1 VPASNIPPIQPNEI
15 LVQRTSMGGSE
26 AYIGSVTLQW
36 LADRVK
42 YASEMSLLAEHQQ
55 PQDRNIAI
63 DSDSIEVIQ
72 QRPLDWSRQAA
83 LVQYLAG
90 RTTHKFPPVLVTIDR
105 VWVDNI
111 HAQEWGRGGKATES
125 AAVFMPIDGNNRVG
139 LLDIGGTV
147 RIYALDGQHR
157 LMGVQGLMELLR
169 AGELPRYNRDRQ
181 PVGNKITLAQ
191 LGTSAQYLENLPQE
205 TIGIE
210 FISAVVKGETQLEA
224 RRRIRS
230 IFVHVNLMA
239 ISLSKGQLAQ
249 LDENDGFAIVARQI
263 AVNHSLLKD
272 TPGRKPR
279 VNWDSATV
287 ATKATVL
294 TTLQALQDMAAK
306 YLQYRFPHWKPPAQ
320 KGLVPLRPDTTE
332 LAAGIAAFSQL
343 FDRLAQFTSYERLK
357 GEDTTQLRRFS
368 FEPGGGE
375 GHILFRPVGQVA
387 FAQGVGTAVFKKQM
401 AETEIF
407 RKLDR
412 YDADGGF
419 SHINLPQSLWYG
431 ILYDPNKK
439 RILVSGRDLAAKLIV
454 YLLGGVEH
462 DFDRAELRRQVA
474 EARTIGEYAMSFQG
488 ELVTPK
494 EVGLPPVLINI

>member
-1 VPASNIPPIQPNEI
+1 MPASKIPSTQPHEI

-36 LADRVK
+36 LADRLK
-42 YASEMSLLAEHQQ
+42 YASEMSLLSEQHQ
-55 PQDRNIAI
+55 PKDHNIAI
-63 DSDSIEVIQ
+63 DSDTIEVIQ
-72 QRPLDWSRQAA
+72 QRPLDWSRQAS

-105 VWVDNI
+105 DWVDNI
-111 HAQEWGRGGKATES
+111 HADEWGRGGKAIES
-125 AAVFMPIDGNNRVG
+125 AAMFTAIDGNNSFG
-139 LLDIGGTV
+139 LLDVGASV

-169 AGELPRYNRDRQ
+169 AGELPRYNKERT
-181 PVGNKITLAQ
+181 PVGNKITLSE
-191 LGTSAQYLENLPQE
+191 LGTSEEYLQSLPQE

-210 FISAVVKGETQLEA
+210 FISTVVKGETQLEA

-239 ISLSKGQLAQ
+239 IALSKGQLAQ
-249 LDENDGFAIVARQI
+249 LDENDGFAIVARNI
-263 AVNHSLLKD
+263 AVNHPLLKD
-272 TPGRKPR
+272 ISGRKPR

-287 ATKATVL
+287 ATKTTVL

-306 YLQYRFPHWKPPAQ
+306 YLQYQFPHWNPKAH
-320 KGLVPLRPDTTE
+320 KGLVPLRPAQAE
-332 LAAGIAAFSQL
+332 LESGIAAFSQL
-343 FDRLAQFTSYERLK
+343 FDRLSQFTSYGRLQA
-357 GEDTTQLRRFS
+357 EDTPKLRRFS
-368 FEPGGGE
+368 FEIEGGE

-387 FAQGVGTAVFKKQM
+387 FAQGVGMAVFKKQM
-401 AETEIF
+401 AQADVF

-419 SHINLPQSLWYG
+419 SNINSSQSLWYG

-454 YLLGGVEH
+454 YLLGGVDN
-462 DFDRAELRRQVA
+462 DFDRAELRRYVA
-474 EARTIGEYAMSFQG
+474 EARTVGDYAMSFEG
-488 ELVTPK
+488 KLVTPK
-494 EVGLPPVLINI
+494 EVGLPPILA

>member
-1 VPASNIPPIQPNEI
+1 MPASKIPSIQPHEI

-42 YASEMSLLAEHQQ
+42 YASEMSLLSEQYQ
-55 PQDRNIAI
+55 PNDKNISI
-63 DSDSIEVIQ
+63 DSESIEVIQ

-105 VWVDNI
+105 PWVDNI
-111 HAQEWGRGGKATES
+111 HADEWGRGGKATES
-125 AAVFMPIDGNNRVG
+125 AAIFMPIDGNNSVG
-139 LLDIGGTV
+139 LLDVGASV

-169 AGELPRYNRDRQ
+169 AGELPRYNKERN
-181 PVGNKITLAQ
+181 PVGHKITLDE
-191 LGTSAQYLENLPQE
+191 LGTSEAYLESLPQE

-239 ISLSKGQLAQ
+239 IALSKGQLAQ

-263 AVNHSLLKD
+263 AVNHPLLKD
-272 TPGRKPR
+272 LPGRKPR

-287 ATKATVL
+287 ATKTTVL

-306 YLQYRFPHWKPPAQ
+306 YLQYQFPQWKPKAQ
-320 KGLVPLRPDTTE
+320 KGLVPLRPDATE
-332 LAAGIAAFSQL
+332 LAAGIAAFSRL
-343 FDRLAQFTSYERLK
+343 FDKLAQFTSFGRLNS
-357 GEDTTQLRRFS
+357 EDTTQLRRFS

-387 FAQGVGTAVFKKQM
+387 FAQGVGMAVFKKQM
-401 AETEIF
+401 AETEVL

-412 YDADGGF
+412 YDTDGGF
-419 SHINLPQSLWYG
+419 SQIDLPQSLWYG

-439 RILVSGRDLAAKLIV
+439 RIVVSGRDLAAKLIV
-454 YLLGGVEH
+454 YLLGGVDN

-474 EARTIGEYAMSFQG
+474 EARTVGDYAMSFEG
-488 ELVTPK
+488 KLVTPQ
-494 EVGLPPVLINI
+494 EVGLPPVL

>member
-1 VPASNIPPIQPNEI
+1 MSDRQTLLSSPTQI
-15 LVQRTSMGGSE
+15 LVQRTHMGGSE

-42 YASEMSLLAEHQQ
+42 YAAEMSLLSEQYQAKEQ
-55 PQDRNIAI
+55 NIAI

-72 QRPLDWSRQAA
+72 QRPLDWSRQAS

-105 VWVDNI
+105 AWVDNI
-111 HAQEWGRGGKATES
+111 HAPEWGRGGKANES
-125 AAVFMPIDGNNRVG
+125 AAIFTAIDGNNSVG
-139 LLDIGGTV
+139 LLDVGESV

-169 AGELPRYNRDRQ
+169 AGELPRYNKERN
-181 PVGNKITLAQ
+181 PVGNKITIDE
-191 LGTSAQYLENLPQE
+191 LGTSADYLETLPQE

-210 FISAVVKGETQLEA
+210 FISAVVKGETQLAA

-239 ISLSKGQLAQ
+239 IALSKGQLAQ

-263 AVNHSLLKD
+263 AVNHPLLKD

-287 ATKATVL
+287 ATKTTVL

-306 YLQYRFPHWKPPAQ
+306 YLQHKFPNWKPKAQ
-320 KGLVPLRPDTTE
+320 KGLVPLRPDTAE
-332 LAAGIAAFSQL
+332 LELGITAFSQL
-343 FDRLAQFTSYERLK
+343 FDYLAQFTSYGRIQA
-357 GEDTTQLRRFS
+357 EDTPQLRRFS
-368 FEPGGGE
+368 FEPGSGE

-387 FAQGVGTAVFKKQM
+387 FAQGVGIAVFKKQM
-401 AETEIF
+401 AETEVF
-407 RKLDR
+407 GKLDR

-454 YLLGGVEH
+454 YLLGGVDN

-474 EARTIGEYAMSFQG
+474 EARTVGEYAMSFNG
-488 ELVTPK
+488 KLVTPK
-494 EVGLPPVLINI
+494 EVGLPAILS

>member
-1 VPASNIPPIQPNEI
+1 MPASNIPKLQPDQI
-15 LVQRTSMGGSE
+15 LVQRTNMGGSE
-26 AYIGSVTLQW
+26 AYIGAVTLQW

-42 YASEMSLLAEHQQ
+42 YASEMSLLSEQHQ
-55 PQDRNIAI
+55 PGAKNIEI
-63 DSDSIEVIQ
+63 DSETIEVIQ
-72 QRPLDWSRQAA
+72 QRPLDWSRQAG
-83 LVQYLAG
+83 LVQYLAA

-105 VWVDNI
+105 GWVDNI
-111 HAQEWGRGGKATES
+111 HADEWGRGGKANES
-125 AAVFMPIDGNNRVG
+125 AAIFTAIDGNSSVG
-139 LLDIGGTV
+139 LLDVGESV

-157 LMGVQGLMELLR
+157 LMGVQGLMELLST
-169 AGELPRYNRDRQ
+169 GELARYNKDRY
-181 PVGNKITLAQ
+181 PVGQNITRAQ
-191 LGTSAQYLENLPQE
+191 LGTSEEYLANLPQE

-210 FISAVVKGETQLEA
+210 FISAVVKGETQLAA

-239 ISLSKGQLAQ
+239 IALSKGQLAQ
-249 LDENDGFAIVARQI
+249 LDENDGFAIVARNI
-263 AVNHSLLKD
+263 AVNHPLLKD
-272 TPGRKPR
+272 IPGRKPR

-287 ATKATVL
+287 ATKTTVL

-306 YLQYRFPHWKPPAQ
+306 YLQHQFPHWKPQAQ
-320 KGLVPLRPDTTE
+320 KGLVPLRPDSAE
-332 LAAGIAAFSQL
+332 LELGIAAFSQL
-343 FDRLAQFTSYERLK
+343 FDRISKFTSYGRLQ

-387 FAQGVGTAVFKKQM
+387 FAQGVGMAVFKKKM
-401 AETEIF
+401 AETEVF

-419 SHINLPQSLWYG
+419 SHINTPQSLWYG

-454 YLLGGVEH
+454 YLLGGVDN
-462 DFDRAELRRQVA
+462 DFDRAELRRYVA
-474 EARTIGEYAMSFQG
+474 EARTVGEYAMSFEG
-488 ELVTPK
+488 KLVTPK
-494 EVGLPPVLINI
+494 EVGLPSVLK

>member
-1 VPASNIPPIQPNEI
+1 MPASKIPSIQPHEI
-15 LVQRTSMGGSE
+15 LVQRTNMGGSE

-42 YASEMSLLAEHQQ
+42 YASEMSLLSEQLQ
-55 PQDRNIAI
+55 PKDKNIAI
-63 DSDSIEVIQ
+63 DSESIEVIQ

-105 VWVDNI
+105 DWIDNI
-111 HAQEWGRGGKATES
+111 HAPEWGRGGKATES
-125 AAVFMPIDGNNRVG
+125 AAIFTAIDGNNSFG
-139 LLDIGGTV
+139 LLDIGASV

-169 AGELPRYNRDRQ
+169 GGELPRYNKDRT
-181 PVGNKITLAQ
+181 PVGNKITLSE
-191 LGTSAQYLENLPQE
+191 LGTSEEYLASLPQE

-210 FISAVVKGETQLEA
+210 FISAVVKGETQLDA

-239 ISLSKGQLAQ
+239 IALSKGQLAQ
-249 LDENDGFAIVARQI
+249 LDENDGFAIVARNI
-263 AVNHSLLKD
+263 AVNHPLLKD

-287 ATKATVL
+287 ATKTTVL

-306 YLQYRFPHWKPPAQ
+306 YLQYQYPHWKPKAQ
-320 KGLVPLRPDTTE
+320 KGLVPLRPESAE
-332 LAAGIAAFSQL
+332 LAAGIATFSRL
-343 FDRLAQFTSYERLK
+343 FDRLSQFISYGRLQA
-357 GEDTTQLRRFS
+357 EDTPKLRRFS

-387 FAQGVGTAVFKKQM
+387 FAQGVGMAVFKKQM
-401 AETEIF
+401 AETEVF

-419 SHINLPQSLWYG
+419 SNINLPQSLWYG

-454 YLLGGVEH
+454 YLLGGVDN
-462 DFDRAELRRQVA
+462 DFDRAELRRYVA
-474 EARTIGEYAMSFQG
+474 EARTVGEYAMSFEG
-488 ELVTPK
+488 KLVTPK
-494 EVGLPPVLINI
+494 EVGLPPILA

>member
-1 VPASNIPPIQPNEI
+1 MPASNILNLQPHEI
-15 LVQRTSMGGSE
+15 LVQRTNMGGSE

-42 YASEMSLLAEHQQ
+42 YASEMSLLA
-55 PQDRNIAI
+55 DRYHVTEQNITI
-63 DSDSIEVIQ
+63 DSESIEVIQ

-83 LVQYLAG
+83 LVQYLAA

-105 VWVDNI
+105 PWIDNI
-111 HAQEWGRGGKATES
+111 HATEWGRGGKANES
-125 AAVFMPIDGNNRVG
+125 AAVFMPIDANHRFGRLDVG
-139 LLDIGGTV
+139 ASM

-169 AGELPRYNRDRQ
+169 TGELPRYNKDRH
-181 PVGNKITLAQ
+181 PVGNKITLAE
-191 LGTSAQYLENLPQE
+191 LGTSQEYLESLPQE

-210 FISAVVKGETQLEA
+210 LISAVVKGETQLEA

-239 ISLSKGQLAQ
+239 IALSKGQLAQ
-249 LDENDGFAIVARQI
+249 LDENDGFAIVARNI
-263 AVNHSLLKD
+263 AVNHPLFKD
-272 TPGRKPR
+272 TPGRSPR

-287 ATKATVL
+287 ATKTTVL

-306 YLQYRFPHWKPPAQ
+306 YLQYQFPDWKPKAQ
-320 KGLVPLRPDTTE
+320 KGLVPLRPDSTE
-332 LAAGIAAFSQL
+332 LASGIAAFSQL

-357 GEDTTQLRRFS
+357 GEDTPKLRRFS
-368 FEPGGGE
+368 FEIAGGE
-375 GHILFRPVGQVA
+375 GHLLFRPVGQIA

-401 AETEIF
+401 AQTEVF

-419 SHINLPQSLWYG
+419 SNINLPQSLWYG

-454 YLLGGVEH
+454 YLLGGVDN

-474 EARTIGEYAMSFQG
+474 EARTVGDYAMSFEG
-488 ELVTPK
+488 KLVTQQ
-494 EVGLPPVLINI
+494 EVGLPSVLS

>member
-1 VPASNIPPIQPNEI
+1 MPASKIPNLQPHEI
-15 LVQRTSMGGSE
+15 LVQRTQMGGSE

-42 YASEMSLLAEHQQ
+42 YASEMSLLSEQHQ

-90 RTTHKFPPVLVTIDR
+90 RATHKFPPVLVTIDR
-105 VWVDNI
+105 AWVDNI
-111 HAQEWGRGGKATES
+111 HAPEWGRGGKANQS
-125 AAVFMPIDGNNRVG
+125 AAIFMPIDGNNSVG
-139 LLDIGGTV
+139 LLDVGESV

-157 LMGVQGLMELLR
+157 LMGVQGLMELLS
-169 AGELPRYNRDRQ
+169 AGELPRYNKERH
-181 PVGNKITLAQ
+181 PVGHKITLAEV
-191 LGTSAQYLENLPQE
+191 GTSEEYLASLPQE

-239 ISLSKGQLAQ
+239 IALSKGQLAQ

-263 AVNHSLLKD
+263 AVNHPLLKD
-272 TPGRKPR
+272 IPGRKPR

-287 ATKATVL
+287 ATKTTVL

-306 YLQYRFPHWKPPAQ
+306 YLQYQFPNWKPKAQ
-320 KGLVPLRPDTTE
+320 KGLVPLRPDPAE
-332 LAAGIAAFSQL
+332 LETGVTAFSRL
-343 FDRLAQFTSYERLK
+343 FDRLSQFTSYGRLNS
-357 GEDTTQLRRFS
+357 EDTTQLRRFS

-387 FAQGVGTAVFKKQM
+387 FAQGVGMAVFKKQM
-401 AETEIF
+401 AETEVF

-454 YLLGGVEH
+454 YLLGGVDN
-462 DFDRAELRRQVA
+462 DFDRAELRRYVA
-474 EARTIGEYAMSFQG
+474 EARTVGEYAMSFEG
-488 ELVTPK
+488 KLVTPK
-494 EVGLPPVLINI
+494 EVGLPPVLT

>member
-1 VPASNIPPIQPNEI
+1 MPASNIPNLQPNEI
-15 LVQRTSMGGSE
+15 LVQRTNMGGSE

-42 YASEMSLLAEHQQ
+42 YASEMSLLSEQYQ
-55 PQDRNIAI
+55 PKDNNIAI
-63 DSDSIEVIQ
+63 DSESIEVIQ

-105 VWVDNI
+105 PWIDNI
-111 HAQEWGRGGKATES
+111 HAPEWGRGGKANES
-125 AAVFMPIDGNNRVG
+125 AAIFTAIDGNNSVG
-139 LLDIGGTV
+139 LLDVGESV

-169 AGELPRYNRDRQ
+169 VGELPRYNKDRS
-181 PVGNKITLAQ
+181 PVGHKITLAE
-191 LGTSAQYLENLPQE
+191 LGTSEEYLASLPQE

-210 FISAVVKGETQLEA
+210 FISAVVKGETQLAA

-239 ISLSKGQLAQ
+239 IALSKGQLAQ

-263 AVNHSLLKD
+263 AVNHPLLKD
-272 TPGRKPR
+272 IPGRKPR

-287 ATKATVL
+287 ATKTTVL

-306 YLQYRFPHWKPPAQ
+306 YLQYQFPNWKPKAQ
-320 KGLVPLRPDTTE
+320 KGLVPLRPDTAE
-332 LAAGIAAFSQL
+332 LETGIAAFSRL
-343 FDRLAQFTSYERLK
+343 FDRLSQFTSYGRLN
-357 GEDTTQLRRFS
+357 GEDTPQLRRFS

-387 FAQGVGTAVFKKQM
+387 LAQGVGAAVFKKQM
-401 AETEIF
+401 AETDVF

-419 SHINLPQSLWYG
+419 SNINLPESLWYG

-454 YLLGGVEH
+454 YLLGGVDN
-462 DFDRAELRRQVA
+462 DFDRAELRRYVA
-474 EARTIGEYAMSFQG
+474 EARTVGEYAMSFEG

-494 EVGLPPVLINI
+494 EVGLPSVLT

>member
-1 VPASNIPPIQPNEI
+1 MPFSETTIPSSPTQI
-15 LVQRTSMGGSE
+15 LVQRTNMGGSE

-42 YASEMSLLAEHQQ
+42 YASEMSLLSEQHQ
-55 PQDRNIAI
+55 PKDKNIAI

-83 LVQYLAG
+83 LVQYLAA

-105 VWVDNI
+105 DWVDNI
-111 HAQEWGRGGKATES
+111 HAPEWGRGGKANES
-125 AAVFMPIDGNNRVG
+125 AAVFMPLDGNDSFG
-139 LLDIGGTV
+139 LLDVGESM

-169 AGELPRYNRDRQ
+169 QRELPRYNKDRH
-181 PVGNKITLAQ
+181 PVGHKISLDE
-191 LGTSAQYLENLPQE
+191 LGTSEAYLQSLPQE

-210 FISAVVKGETQLEA
+210 FISAVVNGETQLEA

-239 ISLSKGQLAQ
+239 IALSKGQLAQ
-249 LDENDGFAIVARQI
+249 LDENDGFAIVARKI
-263 AVNHSLLKD
+263 AVDHPLLKD
-272 TPGRKPR
+272 IPGRSPR

-287 ATKATVL
+287 ATKTTVL

-306 YLQYRFPHWKPPAQ
+306 YLQYQFPHWKPKAQ
-320 KGLVPLRPDTTE
+320 KGLVPLRPHSAE
-332 LAAGIAAFSQL
+332 LELGIAAFSRL
-343 FDRLAQFTSYERLK
+343 FDRLAQFTSYGRLK
-357 GEDTTQLRRFS
+357 GEDTPKLRRFS
-368 FEPGGGE
+368 FEIDGGE
-375 GHILFRPVGQVA
+375 GHLLFRPVGQVA
-387 FAQGVGTAVFKKQM
+387 LAQGVGMAVFKKQM
-401 AETEIF
+401 AETEVF

-419 SHINLPQSLWYG
+419 SNINLPQSLWYG

-454 YLLGGVEH
+454 YLLGGV
-462 DFDRAELRRQVA
+462 DNDLDRAELRLQIA
-474 EARTIGEYAMSFQG
+474 EARTVGDYAMSFEG
-488 ELVTPK
+488 KLVTPK
-494 EVGLPPVLINI
+494 EVGLPPILT

>member
-1 VPASNIPPIQPNEI
+1 MPASNIPSIQPNEI
-15 LVQRTSMGGSE
+15 LVQRTKMGGSE
-26 AYIGSVTLQW
+26 AYIGAVTLQW

-42 YASEMSLLAEHQQ
+42 YASEMSLLAEQHQ
-55 PQDRNIAI
+55 PQDKNIAI
-63 DSDSIEVIQ
+63 DSDTIEVIQ
-72 QRPLDWSRQAA
+72 QRPLDWSRQAS

-105 VWVDNI
+105 GWVDNI
-111 HAQEWGRGGKATES
+111 HAPEWGRGGKANES
-125 AAVFMPIDGNNRVG
+125 AAIFTAIDGNNSVG
-139 LLDIGGTV
+139 LLDVGESV

-169 AGELPRYNRDRQ
+169 EGELPRYNKDRH
-181 PVGNKITLAQ
+181 PVGHKITLAE
-191 LGTSAQYLENLPQE
+191 LGTSEEYLQSLPEE

-210 FISAVVKGETQLEA
+210 FISAVVQGETQLAA

-239 ISLSKGQLAQ
+239 IALSKGQLAQ
-249 LDENDGFAIVARQI
+249 LDENDGFAIVARNI
-263 AVNHSLLKD
+263 AVNHPLLKD
-272 TPGRKPR
+272 LPGRKPR

-287 ATKATVL
+287 ATKTTVL

-306 YLQYRFPHWKPPAQ
+306 YLQYQFPHWKPKAQ
-320 KGLVPLRPDTTE
+320 KGLVPLRPDRAE
-332 LAAGIAAFSQL
+332 LADGIATFSRL
-343 FDRLAQFTSYERLK
+343 FDRIAQFTSYGRLQ

-387 FAQGVGTAVFKKQM
+387 FAQGVGMAVFKKQM
-401 AETEIF
+401 AETDVF
-407 RKLDR
+407 GKLDR
-412 YDADGGF
+412 YDTDGGF
-419 SHINLPQSLWYG
+419 SQINLPQSLWYG

-454 YLLGGVEH
+454 YLLGGVDN

-474 EARTIGEYAMSFQG
+474 EARTVGEYAMSFEG
-488 ELVTPK
+488 KLVTQP
-494 EVGLPPVLINI
+494 EVGLPPILN

>member
-1 VPASNIPPIQPNEI
+1 MPASKIPHLQPHEI
-15 LVQRTSMGGSE
+15 LVQRTKMGGSE

-42 YASEMSLLAEHQQ
+42 YASEMSLLSEQHQ

-63 DSDSIEVIQ
+63 DSESIEFIQ

-105 VWVDNI
+105 PWIDNI
-111 HAQEWGRGGKATES
+111 HAPEWGRGGKANES
-125 AAVFMPIDGNNRVG
+125 AAIFMPIDGNNSVG
-139 LLDIGGTV
+139 LLDVGESV

-157 LMGVQGLMELLR
+157 LMGVQGLMELLH
-169 AGELPRYNRDRQ
+169 AGELPRYNKDRS
-181 PVGNKITLAQ
+181 PVGHKITLAEF
-191 LGTSAQYLENLPQE
+191 GASEVYLESLPQE

-239 ISLSKGQLAQ
+239 IALSKGQLAQ

-263 AVNHSLLKD
+263 AVNHPLLKD

-287 ATKATVL
+287 ATKTTVL

-306 YLQYRFPHWKPPAQ
+306 YLQYQFPDWKPKAQ
-320 KGLVPLRPDTTE
+320 KGLVPLRPDPAE
-332 LAAGIAAFSQL
+332 LEAGIAAFSRL
-343 FDRLAQFTSYERLK
+343 FDRISQFTSYGRLQA
-357 GEDTTQLRRFS
+357 EDTTQLRRFS

-387 FAQGVGTAVFKKQM
+387 FAQGVGMAVFKKQM
-401 AETEIF
+401 AETEVF

-419 SHINLPQSLWYG
+419 SQIDLPQSLWYG

-439 RILVSGRDLAAKLIV
+439 RILVSGRDLAAKSIV
-454 YLLGGVEH
+454 YLLGGMDN
-462 DFDRAELRRQVA
+462 DFDRAELRRYIA
-474 EARTIGEYAMSFQG
+474 EARTVGEYAMSFEG
-488 ELVTPK
+488 KLVTPK
-494 EVGLPPVLINI
+494 EVGLPPVLT

>member
-1 VPASNIPPIQPNEI
+1 MSASNIPSTQPHQI
-15 LVQRTSMGGSE
+15 LVQRTNMGGSE
-26 AYIGSVTLQW
+26 AYIGAVTLQW

-42 YASEMSLLAEHQQ
+42 YASEMSLLSEQYQ
-55 PQDRNIAI
+55 PQDRNIEI
-63 DSDSIEVIQ
+63 DSDTIEVIQ

-105 VWVDNI
+105 GWVDNI
-111 HAQEWGRGGKATES
+111 HAPEWGRGGKAIES
-125 AAVFMPIDGNNRVG
+125 AAIFTPIDGSDNVG
-139 LLDIGGTV
+139 LLDVGESV

-157 LMGVQGLMELLR
+157 LMGVQGLMELLSQ
-169 AGELPRYNRDRQ
+169 GEVARYNKDRH
-181 PVGNKITLAQ
+181 PVGSKIIRAQ
-191 LGTSAQYLENLPQE
+191 LETTEDYLASLPQE

-210 FISAVVKGETQLEA
+210 FISAVVQGETQLAA

-239 ISLSKGQLAQ
+239 VALSKGQLAQ
-249 LDENDGFAIVARQI
+249 LDENDGFAIVARNI
-263 AVNHSLLKD
+263 AVNHPLLKD

-287 ATKATVL
+287 ATKTTVL

-306 YLQYRFPHWKPPAQ
+306 YLQDRFPHWKPKAQ
-320 KGLVPLRPDTTE
+320 KGLVPLRPDPAE
-332 LAAGIAAFSQL
+332 LAAGIAAFSDL
-343 FDRLAQFTSYERLK
+343 FDRMSQFTSFGRLK
-357 GEDTTQLRRFS
+357 GEDTPRLRRFS

-387 FAQGVGTAVFKKQM
+387 FAQGVGMAVFKKQM
-401 AETEIF
+401 AETEVF

-419 SHINLPQSLWYG
+419 SHINTPQSLWYG

-454 YLLGGVEH
+454 YLLGGVDR

-474 EARTIGEYAMSFQG
+474 EARTVGDYAMSFEG
-488 ELVTPK
+488 KLVTLK
-494 EVGLPPVLINI
+494 EVGLPPVLK

>member
-1 VPASNIPPIQPNEI
+1 MSASNIPRIQPHQI
-15 LVQRTSMGGSE
+15 LVQRTNMGGSE
-26 AYIGSVTLQW
+26 AYIGAVTLQW
-36 LADRVK
+36 LAARVK
-42 YASEMSLLAEHQQ
+42 YASEMSLLSEQYQ
-55 PQDRNIAI
+55 PQDRNIEI
-63 DSDSIEVIQ
+63 DSDTIEVIQ

-105 VWVDNI
+105 GWVDNI
-111 HAQEWGRGGKATES
+111 HAPEWGRGGKAIES
-125 AAVFMPIDGNNRVG
+125 AAIFTPIDGSDNVG
-139 LLDIGGTV
+139 LLDVGESV

-157 LMGVQGLMELLR
+157 LMGVQGLMELLSQ
-169 AGELPRYNRDRQ
+169 GEVARYNKDRH
-181 PVGNKITLAQ
+181 PVGSKITRAQ
-191 LGTSAQYLENLPQE
+191 LETSEDYLASLPQE

-210 FISAVVKGETQLEA
+210 FISAVVQGETQLAA

-239 ISLSKGQLAQ
+239 VALSKGQLAQ
-249 LDENDGFAIVARQI
+249 LDENDGFAIVARNI
-263 AVNHSLLKD
+263 AVNHPLLKD

-287 ATKATVL
+287 ATKTTVL

-306 YLQYRFPHWKPPAQ
+306 YLQDRFPHWKPKAQ
-320 KGLVPLRPDTTE
+320 KGLVPLRPDPAE
-332 LAAGIAAFSQL
+332 LQAGIAAFSDL
-343 FDRLAQFTSYERLK
+343 FDRMSQFTSFGRLK
-357 GEDTTQLRRFS
+357 GEDTPRLRRFS

-387 FAQGVGTAVFKKQM
+387 FAQGVGMAVFKKQM
-401 AETEIF
+401 AETEVF

-419 SHINLPQSLWYG
+419 SHINTPQSLWYG

-454 YLLGGVEH
+454 YLLGGVDR

-474 EARTIGEYAMSFQG
+474 EARTVGDYAMSFEG
-488 ELVTPK
+488 KLVTLK
-494 EVGLPPVLINI
+494 EVGLPGVLK

>member
-1 VPASNIPPIQPNEI
+1 MPASHLPKIEPHQI
-15 LVQRTSMGGSE
+15 LVQRTEMGGSE
-26 AYIGSVTLQW
+26 AYIGAVTLKW

-42 YASEMSLLAEHQQ
+42 YASEMSLLSEQYQ
-55 PQDRNIAI
+55 PQEKNIEI

-105 VWVDNI
+105 AWIDNI
-111 HAQEWGRGGKATES
+111 HAPEWGRGGKATES
-125 AAVFMPIDGNNRVG
+125 AAGFMPIEGNEHVG
-139 LLDIGGTV
+139 LLDVGESV

-157 LMGVQGLMELLR
+157 LMGVQGLMELLSQGELARYNKDRHPVGTKITR
-169 AGELPRYNRDRQ
+169 AG
-181 PVGNKITLAQ
+181 
-191 LGTSAQYLENLPQE
+191 LGTSEDYLESLPQE

-210 FISAVVKGETQLEA
+210 FISAVVAGETQLEA

-239 ISLSKGQLAQ
+239 VALSKGQLAQ
-249 LDENDGFAIVARQI
+249 LDENDGFAIVARNI
-263 AVNHSLLKD
+263 AVNHPLLKD
-272 TPGRKPR
+272 LPGRKPR

-287 ATKATVL
+287 ATKTTVL

-306 YLQYRFPHWKPPAQ
+306 YLQYQFPHWKPQAQ
-320 KGLVPLRPDTTE
+320 KGLVPLRPDPAE
-332 LAAGIAAFSQL
+332 LAAGIAAVSEL
-343 FDRLAQFTSYERLK
+343 FDRISQFTSYGRLK
-357 GEDTTQLRRFS
+357 GADTTQLRRFS

-387 FAQGVGTAVFKKQM
+387 FAQGVGMAVFKKQM
-401 AETEIF
+401 AQTEVF

-419 SHINLPQSLWYG
+419 SHINTPQSLWYG

-454 YLLGGVEH
+454 YLLGGVDH

-474 EARTIGEYAMSFQG
+474 EARAIGDYAMSFDG
-488 ELVTPK
+488 KLVTLQ
-494 EVGLPPVLINI
+494 EVGLPSILE